1 MVKAKSNPSK
11 HVSAIKSNKLS
22 SCSKI
27 KKNKT
32 SSGGGGNAWMTILN
46 KAAALKMALQ
56 QDFLE
61 RKKLSAITG
70 IQGKS
75 TIANAL
81 TKLKND
87 QLMNITPDSITITAK
102 GLQRADPKIVE
113 EAAKDI
119 PTTNK
124 AHHENVK
131 AQLKLKPKQTELFD
145 YIQDGRTYQKAEVA
159 TAINLKMN
167 STFSNLLTSLKK
179 IGVIEFDRT
188 TIRLTD
194 EMFPFGPR
202 GEQEELRIWSGV
214 LRLFDFEVLRK
225 A

>member
-1 MVKAKSNPSK
+1 MYEYLPGRDAR
-11 HVSAIKSNKLS
+11 
-22 SCSKI
+22 
-27 KKNKT
+27 
-32 SSGGGGNAWMTILN
+32 ILFF
-46 KAAALKMALQ
+46 LKM
-56 QDFLE
+56 
-61 RKKLSAITG
+61 IG
-70 IQGKS
+70 IM
-75 TIANAL
+75 IIILACLNYINL
-81 TKLKND
+81 T
-87 QLMNITPDSITITAK
+87 TAK